1 VSENKKHIC
10 SALLFTLMAM
20 GNAAAFAQTNVNIM
34 LQEWR
39 MMSDKTHIP
48 AGKVKFSVQNRGQET
63 HELVLLK
70 TNMAYDAIP
79 LQSAGGI
86 DEKNAGVLVD
96 ELEDIT
102 SKSGKS
108 MTVTLAPGKYVLL
121 CNMVEME
128 AGKREEHYAMGMR
141 VPLIVE

>member
-1 VSENKKHIC
+1 MSNKNIIT
-10 SALLFTLMAM
+10 SLFLFVLLTTSQTSV
-20 GNAAAFAQTNVNIM
+20 FAQTTVNVM

-39 MMSDKTHIP
+39 MMSDKARVP

-70 TNMAYDAIP
+70 TNMAYDTIP
-79 LQSAGGI
+79 LQKAGGI
-86 DEKNAGVLVD
+86 DENNAGVLVD
-96 ELEDIT
+96 EIEDIT

-108 MTVTLAPGKYVLL
+108 MTVTLSPGNYVLL

-128 AGKREEHYAMGMR
+128 EGQLEEHYAMGMR

>member
-1 VSENKKHIC
+1 MSENKKHIC

>member
-1 VSENKKHIC
+1 MHAS
-10 SALLFTLMAM
+10 
-20 GNAAAFAQTNVNIM
+20 AFAEATTVNIM

-39 MMSDKTHIP
+39 MMSDKARVP
-48 AGKVKFSVQNRGQET
+48 AGKVKFSVQNRGQEV

-70 TNMAYDAIP
+70 TNMAYDSIP
-79 LQSAGGI
+79 LRKDGGI

-108 MTVTLAPGKYVLL
+108 MTVTLAPGNYVLL

-128 AGKREEHYAMGMR
+128 DGKLEEHYAMGMR
-141 VPLIVE
+141 VPLVVE